1 MKKFTKTLLTLGLLV
16 GGLAGCGDSSVHT
29 VTFWLTDTAFHS
41 EAEVKSGKK
50 VEEPAEPTRTG
61 YVFEYWAEK
70 VTEGEEVVAQKY
82 DFATKVKADLDL
94 YAQWKVAFSADTNRY
109 TLVGDLKNTDYA
121 DHKWSEEASYVDL
134 EMKETDPTDEK
145 NEFAITVDLGYNA
158 EIKVKSLVD
167 GWDDNFNWGDGPF
180 VMDDPANYGPKSEDG
195 KGNLIIKNAGNYTIT
210 LTTVVVNGVTMGD
223 QSVIHIVRNG
233 DPLDPEKVTAN
244 PEEGATVAWRLTG
257 DLPQL
262 GIPYWDAASGPVFE
276 GEATDHVY
284 SYGPVYLSKGQEFKL
299 TKEGAWEGAAYGAF
313 PAEVFGAGEKYVEK
327 DTIPEGS
334 VVGDPK
340 PGSNNVV
347 LENGFYVFTI
357 SADDPSVDREE
368 LTWKFEVSHGL
379 LQVAGDMNGWGD
391 LGHDA
396 LNLLTPAEGDPV
408 VVAAVAGTE
417 EVPGTPETH
426 TYTLKGEVVVANDES
441 GEPQE
446 WKIRTYGDGG
456 VAELGADAEGTNFK
470 LAAGTYEFEVELVIT
485 YGAEAFEYALTF
497 VKTPALKA

>member
-41 EAEVKSGKK
+41 EAEVKSGEK
-50 VEEPAEPTRTG
+50 VEEPAEPIRTG

-70 VTEGEEVVAQKY
+70 VTEGEEVVAKKY

-109 TLVGDLKNTDYA
+109 TLIGDLKNTDYA
-121 DHKWSEEASYVDL
+121 EGNWNTAYEKL
-134 EMKETDPTDEK
+134 EMLETDPTDEK

-167 GWDDNFNWGDGPF
+167 KWDDAFNWGEGPF
-180 VMDDPANYGPKSEDG
+180 VMDDPANYGPRSADG
-195 KGNLIIKNAGNYTIT
+195 KANLIIKNAGNYTIT

-379 LQVAGDMNGWGD
+379 LQVAGAMNGWGD
-391 LGHDA
+391 LSNEN
-396 LNLLTPAEGDPV
+396 LNVLTLVGEPV
-408 VVAAVAGTE
+408 IVEATE
-417 EVPGTPETH
+417 TTPETH
-426 TYTLKGEVVVANDES
+426 TYILKGETVVATDKE
-441 GEPQE
+441 G
-446 WKIRTYGDGG
+446 WKVRTYGGWNGDAGDAKG
-456 VAELGADAEGTNFK
+456 ENLELD
-470 LAAGTYEFEVELVIT
+470 AGTYVFEAKLVVT
-485 YGAEAFEYALTF
+485 VGKAAYSHEVSFTSGPTL
-497 VKTPALKA
+497 KTA